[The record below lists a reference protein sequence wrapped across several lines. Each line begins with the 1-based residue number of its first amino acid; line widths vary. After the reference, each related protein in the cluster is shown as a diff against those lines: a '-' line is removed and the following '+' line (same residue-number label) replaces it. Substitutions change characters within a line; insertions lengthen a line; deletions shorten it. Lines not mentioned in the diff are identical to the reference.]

1 MENENIQITIADL
14 ALLKNLVDVACSRG
28 AFKAEEMSTVG
39 QVYDKLSTFLTQIVE
54 QVKDAPEAPSVQS
67 GDTDA

>member
-28 AFKAEEMSTVG
+28 AFKADEMSTVG

-54 QVKDAPEAPSVQS
+54 QVKDTPEALAAQS
-67 GDTDA
+67 GDTNA

>member
-14 ALLKNLVDVACSRG
+14 ALLKNLVDVACTRG

-39 QVYDKLSTFLTQIVE
+39 QVYDKLTAFLTQIVE
-54 QVKDAPEAPSVQS
+54 QTKDAADAQP
-67 GDTDA
+67 GDKDD